1 MFAGYL
7 DLPLPPP
14 WRRIYTKVSGNDA
27 KIVHYLNDITKDVTD
42 VHPFTRLIAKLQ
54 PGDSEDSS
62 KADANDRNTPN
73 ATRSR
78 ESFNIPPETQ
88 SEFTGTYTSG
98 TFSEKYFEYRCLWK
112 ELGLFEDKNIFGLTI
127 RLFINDERTIVR
139 LDGQNVE
146 WEYVV
151 IEGPYGPATRH
162 DLFIGS
168 KIKVYGRNLIIRA
181 ANREACHWIDK
192 EYKRMGRQQDSMQM
206 RIEKCGLIP
215 VVQRVYA
222 PPIISNTRGG
232 PGLGG
237 RCDLSKLRRE
247 NSRLGEQ
254 LVNIGIAVEMG

>member
-1 MFAGYL
+1 MFSGYL
-7 DLPLPPP
+7 NLPLPPP
-14 WRRIYTKVSGNDA
+14 WRRIYTKVAGNDV

-42 VHPFTRLIAKLQ
+42 VHPFTRLISKLQ
-54 PGDSEDSS
+54 PGNNDDSS
-62 KADANDRNTPN
+62 KADLNDRDTPS
-73 ATRSR
+73 ATRAR
-78 ESFNIPPETQ
+78 ESFNLQPETR

-98 TFSEKYFEYRCLWK
+98 ALWEKYFEYRCHWK

-127 RLFINDERTIVR
+127 RFIINDERTIVR

-151 IEGPYGPATRH
+151 LEGPYGPATRH

-168 KIKVYGRNLIIRA
+168 KIKVYGRNLVIRA
-181 ANREACHWIDK
+181 ANRDACQWIDR
-192 EYKRMGRQQDSMQM
+192 EYKRIVRQQDSMQM

-222 PPIISNTRGG
+222 PPTLINTRGG
-232 PGLGG
+232 PGQGG
-237 RCDLSKLRRE
+237 RCDLSRVRRE

-254 LVNIGIAVEMG
+254 LVTIGLAMETG